1 MAKGVY
7 LVTGANRGIGQ
18 EVCRQ
23 LLAKGHTAI
32 ASARRPERVTH
43 GEPLALDVL
52 DEASV
57 AAAVREVTQRHGR
70 LDGLVNN
77 AAIVLDQGEPL
88 LGLSADAL
96 RATLETNLVAP
107 LRVAQAFW
115 PLLVHGGGKG
125 GRVVNV
131 SSMSGQLSLAEVWA
145 PAYGISKTALN
156 ALTVQLAAAGQRDGV
171 TVNCVC
177 PGWVRTDMGG
187 AGAPRSVAEGAR
199 GILWLLLEAPA
210 DLTGTFTRDGKPLP
224 W

>member
-1 MAKGVY
+1 MNERRGVF

-18 EVCRQ
+18 EVCRRLIARGQ
-23 LLAKGHTAI
+23 LAVA
-32 ASARRPERVTH
+32 AARAPEKVRH

-52 DEASV
+52 DAESL
-57 AAAVREVTQRHGR
+57 AAAVAEVRARHGR

-77 AAIVLDQGEPL
+77 AAIVLDRGEPV
-88 LGLSADAL
+88 LGLEAETL

-115 PLLVHGGGKG
+115 PLLASG
-125 GRVVNV
+125 GRIVNV
-131 SSMSGQLSLAEVWA
+131 SSMSGQLALAEVWA

-156 ALTVQLAAAGQRDGV
+156 ALTVQLAAAGARDGIV
-171 TVNCVC
+171 VNCVC

-187 AGAPRSVAEGAR
+187 AQAPRSVGEGAR
-199 GILWLLLEAPA
+199 GIVWLLLDAPA
-210 DLTGTFTRDGKPLP
+210 ALTGSFTRDGQPLP

>member
-1 MAKGVY
+1 MSKKTI

-18 EVCRQ
+18 EVCRA
-23 LLAKGHTAI
+23 LIARGHSVI
-32 ASARRPERVTH
+32 AAARDPHKVTH

-52 DEASV
+52 SEPEL
-57 AAAVREVTQRHGR
+57 AAAVATVRRHHRR

-77 AAIVLDQGEPL
+77 AAIVLDQDEPL
-88 LGLSADAL
+88 LELPAEML
-96 RATLETNLVAP
+96 RATLETNLIAP

-115 PLLVHGGGKG
+115 PLLAKG
-125 GRVVNV
+125 GRIVNV

-145 PAYGISKTALN
+145 PAYSISKTALN
-156 ALTVQLAAAGQRDGV
+156 ALTVQLAATGRRDGIV
-171 TVNCVC
+171 VNSVC

-187 AGAPRSVAEGAR
+187 AGASRSVAEGAR

-210 DLTGTFTRDGKPLP
+210 AQTGTFSRDGKLLP